1 MVKSALVLCVA
12 LLIAPP
18 ALACGI
24 MEKAD
29 PKVGSTVESADHVT
43 LKFSQVV
50 VPASS
55 SVKITDAA
63 GNVVMAGRPVGSA
76 GDTVLSLKTSQPLAP
91 GKYKVSWNVLWI
103 ECGSIGPGTYKFTVK
118 GQ

>member
-1 MVKSALVLCVA
+1 MVKSALILCLA
-12 LLIAPP
+12 LLITSP

-24 MEKAD
+24 MAKAD

-43 LKFSQVV
+43 LTFSQAI

-55 SVKITDAA
+55 NVKITDTA

-91 GKYKVSWNVLWI
+91 GKYKVSWNVLWKD
-103 ECGSIGPGTYKFTVK
+103 CGSIGPGTYKFTVT